1 MPKSG
6 PMKGTDLASSVS
18 GHARNRKIGVENSSP
33 KSLVD
38 RLNLSSPPRTMRPS
52 MSDDLWSTMRTERK
66 AKAAPLAVRVR
77 PRTLDEIAGQQ
88 HCLGAGALLRR
99 LIEADALQSMI
110 LAGPPGTGKT
120 TLAEVIAA
128 RTNAFVD
135 RAHGATTGV
144 KELREKIESAARRL
158 GESSRRTLLFVDEIH
173 RLARNQQDA
182 LLEGV
187 EAGSV
192 ALFGATTENP
202 TWAVA
207 PALLSRSVV
216 FRFEPLSETDVA
228 LVLQRAI
235 VHPDGPCIAELTLDA
250 DACAHFARAC
260 DGDVRRAL
268 SGLETAAYAVRGEIA
283 PRIDIA
289 LAKAALDGKLP
300 VFNRDGDEHFDLAS
314 ALIKSMRGSDPDAAV
329 YWLARMLVSGE
340 DPKFI
345 CRRLTIFASEDI
357 GNADPRA
364 LSTAVAT
371 WHAVERVGMPEAQL
385 ILSQC
390 VTFLAVAAKS
400 NAAANAIW
408 EAMSDARDGRTIAV
422 PFIISDQTKK
432 RATKSAPDGTA
443 LSADTPA
450 YEYPHD
456 RADGIG
462 MQDYL
467 GVERIY
473 YRPTDRGLEAAIA
486 EHLAKIRALRTAQRM
501 PDQSSRP

>member
-1 MPKSG
+1 
-6 PMKGTDLASSVS
+6 
-18 GHARNRKIGVENSSP
+18 
-33 KSLVD
+33 
-38 RLNLSSPPRTMRPS
+38 
-52 MSDDLWSTMRTERK
+52 MSDDLWSPIRTERR

-88 HCLGAGALLRR
+88 HCLAQGSLLRR
-99 LIEADALQSMI
+99 LIEQDALQSMI
-110 LAGPPGTGKT
+110 VAGPPGTGKT

-128 RTNAFVD
+128 RTGAHTD

-144 KELREKIESAARRL
+144 KDLRDKIEGAARRL
-158 GESSRRTLLFVDEIH
+158 GESGRRTLLFVDEIH

-192 ALFGATTENP
+192 VLFGATTENP

-216 FRFEPLSETDVA
+216 FKFQPLSEDDVA
-228 LVLQRAI
+228 RVLRRAI
-235 VHPDGPCIAELTLDA
+235 AHEDGVGVAGLAVDDDA
-250 DACAHFARAC
+250 LAHFARAC

-268 SGLETAAYAVRGEIA
+268 SALETAASAVRGNAA
-283 PRIDIA
+283 PRIDLA
-289 LAKAALDGKLP
+289 LARSALDGKVP
-300 VFNRDGDEHFDLAS
+300 VFDRDGDEHYDLAS

-340 DPKFI
+340 DPRFI
-345 CRRLTIFASEDI
+345 CRRLAIFASEDI

-364 LSTAVAT
+364 LQTAVAC
-371 WHAVERVGMPEAQL
+371 WQAVERVGMPESQL

-390 VTFLAVAAKS
+390 VTFLAVAPKS
-400 NAAANAIW
+400 NASACAIW
-408 EAMSDARDGRTIAV
+408 EAMDDAREARTVPV
-422 PFIISDQTKK
+422 PFTIVDQTKR
-432 RATKSAPDGTA
+432 RAVRTADDGTPLA
-443 LSADTPA
+443 PGAGK

-467 GVERIY
+467 GVAKRY
-473 YRPTDRGLEAAIA
+473 YKPTDRGLEKAIG
-486 EHLAKIRALRTAQRM
+486 EHLERVRAMRERVKEQVT
-501 PDQSSRP
+501 

>member
-1 MPKSG
+1 
-6 PMKGTDLASSVS
+6 
-18 GHARNRKIGVENSSP
+18 
-33 KSLVD
+33 
-38 RLNLSSPPRTMRPS
+38 
-52 MSDDLWSTMRTERK
+52 MSDDLWSPIRTERR

-88 HCLGAGALLRR
+88 HCLAEGSLLRR
-99 LIEADALQSMI
+99 LIEQDALQSMI
-110 LAGPPGTGKT
+110 VAGPPGTGKT

-128 RTNAFVD
+128 RTGAFTD

-144 KELREKIESAARRL
+144 KDLRDKIEGAARRL
-158 GESSRRTLLFVDEIH
+158 GESGRRTLLFVDEIH

-192 ALFGATTENP
+192 VLFGATTENP

-216 FRFEPLSETDVA
+216 FRFQPLSEDDVA
-228 LVLQRAI
+228 RVLRRAI
-235 VHPDGPCIAELTLDA
+235 AHEDGVGVADLAVDDDA
-250 DACAHFARAC
+250 LAHFARAC

-268 SGLETAAYAVRGEIA
+268 SALETAASAVRGNAA
-283 PRIDIA
+283 PRIDLA
-289 LAKAALDGKLP
+289 LARAALDGKVP
-300 VFNRDGDEHFDLAS
+300 VFDRDGDEHYDLAS

-340 DPKFI
+340 DPRFI
-345 CRRLTIFASEDI
+345 CRRLAIFASEDI

-364 LSTAVAT
+364 LQTAVAC
-371 WHAVERVGMPEAQL
+371 WQAVERVGMPESQL

-390 VTFLAVAAKS
+390 VTFLAVAPKS
-400 NAAANAIW
+400 NAAACAIW
-408 EAMSDARDGRTIAV
+408 EAMDDAREARTVPV
-422 PFIISDQTKK
+422 PFTIVDQTKR
-432 RATKSAPDGTA
+432 RAVRTADDGTPLA
-443 LSADTPA
+443 PNAGK

-462 MQDYL
+462 TQDYL
-467 GVERIY
+467 GVAKRY
-473 YRPTDRGLEAAIA
+473 YRPTDRGLEKAIG
-486 EHLAKIRALRTAQRM
+486 EHLERVRAMRERAKEPVA
-501 PDQSSRP
+501 

>member
-1 MPKSG
+1 
-6 PMKGTDLASSVS
+6 
-18 GHARNRKIGVENSSP
+18 
-33 KSLVD
+33 
-38 RLNLSSPPRTMRPS
+38 
-52 MSDDLWSTMRTERK
+52 MSDDLWSPIRTERR

-88 HCLGAGALLRR
+88 HCLAQGSLLRR
-99 LIEADALQSMI
+99 LIEQDALQSMI
-110 LAGPPGTGKT
+110 VAGPPGTGKT

-128 RTNAFVD
+128 RTGAYTD

-144 KELREKIESAARRL
+144 KDLRDKIEGAARRL
-158 GESSRRTLLFVDEIH
+158 GESGRRTLLFVDEIH

-192 ALFGATTENP
+192 VLFGATTENP

-216 FRFEPLSETDVA
+216 FKFQPLSEDDVA
-228 LVLQRAI
+228 RVLRRAI
-235 VHPDGPCIAELTLDA
+235 AHEDGVGVAGLAVDDDA
-250 DACAHFARAC
+250 LAHFARAC

-268 SGLETAAYAVRGEIA
+268 SALETAASAVRGNAA
-283 PRIDIA
+283 PRIDLA
-289 LAKAALDGKLP
+289 LARSALDGKVP
-300 VFNRDGDEHFDLAS
+300 VFDRDGDEHYDLAS

-340 DPKFI
+340 DPRFI
-345 CRRLTIFASEDI
+345 CRRLAIFASEDI

-364 LSTAVAT
+364 LQTAVAC
-371 WHAVERVGMPEAQL
+371 WQAVERVGMPESQL

-390 VTFLAVAAKS
+390 VTFLAVAPKS
-400 NAAANAIW
+400 NASACAIW
-408 EAMSDARDGRTIAV
+408 EAMDDAREARTVPV
-422 PFIISDQTKK
+422 PFTIVDQTKR
-432 RATKSAPDGTA
+432 RAVRTADDGTPLA
-443 LSADTPA
+443 PGAGK

-467 GVERIY
+467 GVAKRY
-473 YRPTDRGLEAAIA
+473 YKPTDRGLEKAIG
-486 EHLAKIRALRTAQRM
+486 EHLERVRAMRERVKEQVT
-501 PDQSSRP
+501 

>member
-1 MPKSG
+1 
-6 PMKGTDLASSVS
+6 
-18 GHARNRKIGVENSSP
+18 
-33 KSLVD
+33 
-38 RLNLSSPPRTMRPS
+38 MRA
-52 MSDDLWSTMRTERK
+52 MSEDLWSPIRTERRT
-66 AKAAPLAVRVR
+66 KAAPLAVRMR

-88 HCLGAGALLRR
+88 HCLAPGSLLRR
-99 LIEADALQSMI
+99 LIEQDALQSMI
-110 LAGPPGTGKT
+110 VAGPPGTGKT

-128 RTNAFVD
+128 RTGAYTD

-158 GESSRRTLLFVDEIH
+158 GESGRRTLLFLDEIH

-192 ALFGATTENP
+192 VLFGATTENP

-216 FRFEPLSETDVA
+216 FRFQPLSEADVA
-228 LVLQRAI
+228 SVLRRAI
-235 VHPDGPCIAELTLDA
+235 THEDGIRVAGLVVEDDA
-250 DACAHFARAC
+250 LEHFARAC

-268 SGLETAAYAVRGEIA
+268 SALETAASAVRGNAA
-283 PRIDIA
+283 PRIDLA
-289 LAKAALDGKLP
+289 LARAALDGKVP
-300 VFNRDGDEHFDLAS
+300 VFDRDGDEHYDLAS

-340 DPKFI
+340 DPRFI
-345 CRRLTIFASEDI
+345 CRRLAIFASEDV

-364 LSTAVAT
+364 LQTAVAC
-371 WHAVERVGMPEAQL
+371 WQAVERVGMPEAQL

-390 VTFLAVAAKS
+390 VTFLAIAPKS
-400 NAAANAIW
+400 NAAACAIW
-408 EAMSDARDGRTIAV
+408 EAMDDAREARTVPV
-422 PFIISDQTKK
+422 PFTIVDQTKR
-432 RATKSAPDGTA
+432 RAVRTADDGTPLA
-443 LSADTPA
+443 PEAGK

-467 GVERIY
+467 GVAKRY
-473 YRPTDRGLEAAIA
+473 YRPTDRGLEKAIG
-486 EHLAKIRALRTAQRM
+486 EHLERVRTMRQRAKETVA
-501 PDQSSRP
+501 

>member
-1 MPKSG
+1 MP
-6 PMKGTDLASSVS
+6 
-18 GHARNRKIGVENSSP
+18 E
-33 KSLVD
+33 
-38 RLNLSSPPRTMRPS
+38 
-52 MSDDLWSTMRTERK
+52 DLWSPLRAERR

-77 PRTLDEIAGQQ
+77 PRTIDEIAGQR
-88 HCLGAGALLRR
+88 HCLGEGALLRR
-99 LIEADALQSMI
+99 LIEQDALQSMI
-110 LAGPPGTGKT
+110 VAGPPGTGKT
-120 TLAEVIAA
+120 TLAEAIAA
-128 RTNAFVD
+128 RTGAAVD

-144 KELREKIESAARRL
+144 KELREKIEAATRRL

-192 ALFGATTENP
+192 ILFGATTENP

-216 FRFEPLSETDVA
+216 FRFQPLDETDVA
-228 LVLQRAI
+228 LVLRRA
-235 VHPDGPCIAELTLDA
+235 VTHPDGCGVAGLVLDD
-250 DACAHFARAC
+250 DACAHFARVS

-268 SGLETAAYAVRGEIA
+268 AALETAANAVRGDA
-283 PRIDIA
+283 MPRITLE
-289 LAKAALDGKLP
+289 LARAALDGKVP
-300 VFNRDGDEHFDLAS
+300 VFDRDGDEHYDLAS

-340 DPKFI
+340 DPRFI
-345 CRRLTIFASEDI
+345 CRRLAIFASEDV

-364 LSTAVAT
+364 LQTAVAC
-371 WHAVERVGMPEAQL
+371 WQAVERVGMPEAQL

-400 NAAANAIW
+400 NAAACAIW
-408 EAMSDARDGRTIAV
+408 EAMDDARDGRTVPV
-422 PFIISDQTKK
+422 PFAIVDQTKR
-432 RATKSAPDGTA
+432 RAVRTADDGTA
-443 LSADTPA
+443 LAADA
-450 YEYPHD
+450 GKYEYPHD

-467 GVERIY
+467 GVAKTY

-486 EHLAKIRALRTAQRM
+486 EHLAKVRAMRTAAKAAA
-501 PDQSSRP
+501 RPGGGDGEKAGTLATRSPKEPAR